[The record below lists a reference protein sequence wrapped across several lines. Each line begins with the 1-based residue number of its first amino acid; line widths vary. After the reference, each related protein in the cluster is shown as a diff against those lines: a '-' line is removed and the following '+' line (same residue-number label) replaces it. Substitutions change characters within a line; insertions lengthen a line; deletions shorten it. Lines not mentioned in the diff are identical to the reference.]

1 MSFKPFAMSALA
13 MALAACSAQTPPAG
27 TTPAPAPVAGVAE
40 GTSCGAE
47 KFAAYI
53 GKKATDHAIA
63 AIRAAHGDQ
72 PMRVLKPGTA
82 VTMDYRAERL
92 NVSVDDSN
100 TITRFACS

>member
-1 MSFKPFAMSALA
+1 MSFKPLAASALLA
-13 MALAACSAQTPPAG
+13 TLAACSAQTPPAD
-27 TTPAPAPVAGVAE
+27 TTPPPPTAGVAE

-47 KFAAYI
+47 KFADYI
-53 GKKATDHAIA
+53 GKKATDDVIA
-63 AIRAAHGDQ
+63 AIRARHGDE

-92 NVSVDDSN
+92 NVSVDDAG